1 MLKVRQFVTLDF
13 SYLLFLNE
21 LQNKHFLSLLKSYFF
36 EGFIVTKRM
45 LSNPRRRKKYGAKQL
60 SKHKR
65 KHNCLCKSFRHFL
78 FNNKLPLLPDHEP
91 KVSKRFYD
99 LKKKTKKKHSAFS
112 NCRLSVFML
121 LEQIYSFWG
130 IESPPRFCKESSFVY
145 AGLIRHEHFVN
156 QNLSNWITPFWF
168 L

>member
-1 MLKVRQFVTLDF
+1 LQIKTDVLKVRQFVTLDF

-65 KHNCLCKSFRHFL
+65 KNITVFAKVSGIFFLIISCLC
-78 FNNKLPLLPDHEP
+78 
-91 KVSKRFYD
+91 
-99 LKKKTKKKHSAFS
+99 
-112 NCRLSVFML
+112 C
-121 LEQIYSFWG
+121 
-130 IESPPRFCKESSFVY
+130 
-145 AGLIRHEHFVN
+145 
-156 QNLSNWITPFWF
+156 
-168 L
+168 